1 MARPTLA
8 SAETDRHTMT
18 NTTIQTLTGDAFRQ
32 LVAEGTRYVKAH
44 VDEINALNV
53 FPVPDGDTGIN
64 MLLTLQ
70 AANASV
76 ELPPEG
82 TGTVA
87 EVANGLARGAL
98 LGARGNSGVIFSQF
112 MKGMAQSLAGIE
124 TATRVDL
131 ASAINGAA
139 AAGYQAVGKPVEGTM
154 LTVMRAAGEGIADAD
169 SIANVL
175 EQAYAASIDALART
189 PGQLAILAE
198 AGVVDAGGQGVVAFL
213 AGALASVTGEPV
225 LLEIT
230 APLGGAPTIDV
241 SQQFLEH
248 TEEEMYGFCTQFVVF
263 GGGMNVDAVRE
274 QVVAM
279 AGSTVVVGDDRTV
292 RIHAH
297 AEDPG
302 PLLSLGVSLGSI
314 DQVSIQNM
322 DMQHQA
328 FLALH
333 GYTQAERQAQ
343 AVIVVAPGDGLARL
357 FRDLGAAQVVSGG
370 QTMNPSAAD
379 LLDAVKRANA
389 DHAILLPNNPNIVM
403 AAQQAAELAD
413 GAVTVV
419 ASRNVP
425 QGVAALLAFN
435 PDLDGDGNT
444 SAMTKALADIS
455 SGEITTATRST
466 TLNGVSVEQGQ
477 IIALL
482 EGELI
487 AAAPTAHDALLAL
500 LDHAAPDDGSL
511 VTLYHGADTSAA
523 DAAAAASAI
532 EKRLRGVDVDV
543 QSGEQPHYHY
553 LVSIE

>member
-1 MARPTLA
+1 
-8 SAETDRHTMT
+8 MT
-18 NTTIQTLTGDAFRQ
+18 NPAIQTLTGDAFRQ
-32 LVAEGTRYVKAH
+32 LVAEGTRYVEAH

-76 ELPPEG
+76 ELPPAG

-112 MKGMAQSLAGIE
+112 MKGMAQGLASVE
-124 TATRVDL
+124 TATGSDI
-131 ASAINGAA
+131 AAAITAAA

-154 LTVMRAAGEGIADAD
+154 LTVMRVAAEGISDPESIADAL
-169 SIANVL
+169 A
-175 EQAYAASIDALART
+175 QAYAASIDALAHT
-189 PGQLAILAE
+189 PEQLAILAE
-198 AGVVDAGGQGVVAFL
+198 AGVVDAGGQSVVAFL

-230 APLGGAPTIDV
+230 APLGGAPTVDV

-248 TEEEMYGFCTQFVVF
+248 TEDEMYGFCTQFVVF
-263 GGGMNVDAVRE
+263 GSGMDIDVVRE
-274 QVVAM
+274 QVIAM
-279 AGSTVVVGDDRTV
+279 AGSTVVIGDDRTV

-302 PLLSLGVSLGSI
+302 PLLSLGVSLGSVG
-314 DQVSIQNM
+314 QVSIQNM
-322 DMQHQA
+322 DSQHQE
-328 FLALH
+328 FMALH

-343 AVIVVAPGDGLARL
+343 AVVVVAPGDGLARL

-379 LLDAVKRANA
+379 LLAAVKRANA
-389 DHAILLPNNPNIVM
+389 DHAILLPNNPNIIM
-403 AAQQAAELAD
+403 AAKQAAELAD
-413 GAVTVV
+413 TELGEKSVMVV
-419 ASRNVP
+419 ASHNVA
-425 QGVAALLAFN
+425 QGIAAMLAFN
-435 PDLDGDGNT
+435 PDLDADGNT
-444 SAMTKALADIS
+444 SAMTDALADIS
-455 SGEITTATRST
+455 SGEITTAVRST
-466 TLNGVSVEQGQ
+466 TLNGVTVEQGQ
-477 IIALL
+477 TIALL
-482 EGELI
+482 DGEI
-487 AAAPTAHDALLAL
+487 VAAAATPHDALLAL

-511 VTLYHGADTSAA
+511 VTLYHGADASAD

-532 EKRLRGVDVDV
+532 EARFSGVDVDV

-553 LVSIE
+553 FVSIE